1 MANLSNI
8 NNVLRTSSLGVG
20 INCDAEFSLDIE
32 KASANAILSLN
43 SNGGSGAE
51 YLLYSGTSG
60 EFVLN
65 KRFVGD
71 RLTISS
77 GGDATFSGRVGLNGT
92 TPSDFNAD
100 ADDLIVGGGSGD
112 VGITM
117 YSGSNVGDYG
127 AIYFADGT
135 TGSAEYKGIISYEQN
150 NEIMRFHTNTT
161 EALRLD
167 LSQNATFAGNITAV
181 RGFFNSGATNVVAT
195 FTSTDGTA
203 TIQCADDSGNVEFGA
218 SGDNFVVQPAGGVAQ
233 LTVGSSS
240 STFAGNVDL
249 KSNAGNATKHLRIWN
264 EGTAAN
270 DDAVLS
276 WTAQASRTYSMGIHR
291 DSGNLVITN
300 ADASVASGDIIN
312 IDNSGNSTFAGKIL
326 VGTGATAAA
335 SLNAYTQTVSSNLF
349 SALRVIENSGAS
361 SYWDIGA
368 TGGSSTLLN
377 FYHKRF

>member
-8 NNVLRTSSLGVG
+8 NNILRTSSLGVG

-60 EFVLN
+60 EFILN
-65 KRFVGD
+65 KRYVGD

-167 LSQNATFAGNITAV
+167 LSQNATFAGTVTAG
-181 RGFFNSGATNVVAT
+181 RGT
-195 FTSTDGTA
+195 
-203 TIQCADDSGNVEFGA
+203 
-218 SGDNFVVQPAGGVAQ
+218 
-233 LTVGSSS
+233 LSSC
-240 STFAGNVDL
+240 
-249 KSNAGNATKHLRIWN
+249 
-264 EGTAAN
+264 
-270 DDAVLS
+270 
-276 WTAQASRTYSMGIHR
+276 
-291 DSGNLVITN
+291 
-300 ADASVASGDIIN
+300 
-312 IDNSGNSTFAGKIL
+312 
-326 VGTGATAAA
+326 
-335 SLNAYTQTVSSNLF
+335 
-349 SALRVIENSGAS
+349 
-361 SYWDIGA
+361 
-368 TGGSSTLLN
+368 
-377 FYHKRF
+377 